1 MAFYLFLGVS
11 CCCVSGGGA

>member
-11 CCCVSGGGA
+11 RCCVSGGGA